1 MAEPDASQ
9 SHTGFIILAVFCLV
23 SLYGIYNGGIENNC
37 NVVSGQ
43 GNLSCL
49 GWGIMWWVCL
59 PTTVLIF
66 PVYAFFS
73 YFKFKENNQEIEL
86 NAED

>member
-1 MAEPDASQ
+1 MAEPGVSQ
-9 SHTGFIILAVFCLV
+9 SHKGFIILAVFCLI

-49 GWGIMWWVCL
+49 GWGIMWWACL
-59 PTTVLIF
+59 PTTLLIF

-73 YFKFKENNQEIEL
+73 FFNSKKKNKDIEP